1 MDYTN
6 YAVVEANIN
15 NLVEAEKDV
24 YVVKNEFVIEAGQ
37 VTYQDGN
44 RNKEAYIV
52 EAGWVIL
59 TDAETE
65 IIDDFENRFETSP
78 ETIEAIKAVL

>member
-44 RNKEAYIV
+44 TNKEAYIV